1 LRARRTIAGAFA
13 FVSGAASELVIPSAT
28 RRIRSPGAG
37 GARFDDCS
45 PSEGVGNRSE
55 RLSARLISAPGG
67 LPRFSWERHT
77 RL

>member
-37 GARFDDCS
+37 GARFDDCF
-45 PSEGVGNRSE
+45 R
-55 RLSARLISAPGG
+55 
-67 LPRFSWERHT
+67 LPRVLEIDRSGCLRD
-77 RL
+77 